1 MATQIS
7 DHLEPWHNL
16 NGKVVLVTGASAGLG
31 KEFCLDLASAG
42 CKIVAAARRVDR
54 LKSLCEEI
62 NRMTVVGDGDGSPRA
77 VAVELDITADGVT
90 VDNCVQ
96 NAWDAFGHIDVLI
109 NNAGIRGAVKSPVD
123 LTEED
128 WHKEFRTNLTG
139 TWLVSKYVCKRMQ
152 LALQKGIVINISS
165 IAGLNRGSLPGSAS
179 YSASKAG
186 VNSLTK
192 VIFFYLQL
200 ILTHWSSGV

>member
-1 MATQIS
+1 MG
-7 DHLEPWHNL
+7 W
-16 NGKVVLVTGASAGLG
+16 KGL
-31 KEFCLDLASAG
+31 
-42 CKIVAAARRVDR
+42 KIDNHT
-54 LKSLCEEI
+54 I
-62 NRMTVVGDGDGSPRA
+62 NFNVPLFLSYVG
-77 VAVELDITADGVT
+77 E
-90 VDNCVQ
+90 
-96 NAWDAFGHIDVLI
+96 
-109 NNAGIRGAVKSPVD
+109 VKSPVD

-128 WHKEFRTNLTG
+128 WHKEFKTNLTG

-200 ILTHWSSGV
+200 IFKYNKQVISIGIVAGKAQLDYHKYQKVNVLITGSETY